1 MDSAG
6 LRLPL
11 VNEKGPDLRPENGG
25 GAVSISKP
33 GSRWRVVRIVQSLT
47 MSGGWPS
54 PARIEDPSAPE
65 CTWETRGAA
74 LSPITHFRRNLLIN
88 ILFK

>member
-6 LRLPL
+6 LGLPL
-11 VNEKGPDLRPENGG
+11 VNGKGLRPENGG

-33 GSRWRVVRIVQSLT
+33 GSRWRVVRIVQPLT

-54 PARIEDPSAPE
+54 RARIEDPSALNAP
-65 CTWETRGAA
+65 GKPGVPP

-88 ILFK
+88 ILF